1 MTVLSED
8 ARFRAL
14 PVIVCGSFAAATL
27 PELPNLDIVR
37 NLPDEVVAHT
47 VPLVR
52 QHAFEMRLSRML
64 KSLDAGGVIDPATG
78 LLTMQAF
85 DRNWLKAVEDTIES
99 GGAMSAARFSFEG
112 ADQRARR
119 DAARILGRLMRAADF
134 AALRDDQSI
143 VTAFAETDLRE
154 AHVIARRLASVLRH
168 TALGPGGKNK
178 IDPAVT
184 LATVKPSDT
193 AETVLKRLG

>member
-1 MTVLSED
+1 MPALS
-8 ARFRAL
+8 
-14 PVIVCGSFAAATL
+14 
-27 PELPNLDIVR
+27 NLEIVR
-37 NLPDEVVAHT
+37 STPEDVVAHT

-52 QHAFEMRLSRML
+52 QHAFEMRLVRTL
-64 KSLDAGGVIDPATG
+64 KSLDTGGVIDPATG
-78 LLTMQAF
+78 LLTKQAF
-85 DRNWLKAVEDTIES
+85 DRNWHKAVEDTIES
-99 GGAMSAARFSFEG
+99 GGAMSAARFSFDG

-168 TALGPGGKNK
+168 TALGPGGKSK
-178 IDPAVT
+178 IDPSVT
-184 LATVKPSDT
+184 LATVKPTDT